1 VGVISVDIQPT
12 EQRVVLTG
20 RDDLV
25 ADDVVAALERAYGH
39 PQLASGMNVLCDL
52 RDARTDLTPRDI
64 RRVVDFVSRHREARG
79 GGKSAVVAGRD
90 VDYGMARIAQ
100 VHLEPLGVELAVFR
114 ELQEAEE
121 WLGAEVG
128 T

>member
-20 RDDLV
+20 REDLV
-25 ADDVVAALERAYGH
+25 ADDIVAALERAYSH
-39 PQLASGMNVLCDL
+39 PQFASGMNVLCAL
-52 RDARTDLTPRDI
+52 CDARTDLTPGDI
-64 RRVVDFVSRHREARG
+64 RRVVDFVSRHREARC
-79 GGKSAVVAGRD
+79 GGKSAVVASRD

-100 VHLEPLGVELAVFR
+100 VHLEPLGVELGVFR
-114 ELQEAEE
+114 DLQEAEE

>member
-1 VGVISVDIQPT
+1 M
-12 EQRVVLTG
+12 VLTG

-25 ADDVVAALERAYGH
+25 ADDITAALEGILGDPLYAHG
-39 PQLASGMNVLCDL
+39 LNVLCDI
-52 RDARTDLTPRDI
+52 RDARPDLTPGGV
-64 RRVVDFVSRHREARG
+64 RRIVDSVGRSREAG
-79 GGKSAVVAGRD
+79 GCGKTAIVAGRD

-114 ELQEAEE
+114 DLQEAEL

>member
-1 VGVISVDIQPT
+1 MISIDVQSS

-25 ADDVVAALERAYGH
+25 ADDIVAALQRAYGD
-39 PQLASGMNVLCDL
+39 PQFAFGMNVLCDL
-52 RDARTDLTPRDI
+52 RHARTDLTPGDI
-64 RRVVDFVSRHREARG
+64 RRIVDFVSRHREARG
-79 GGKSAVVAGRD
+79 PGRSAVVTSRD

-100 VHLEPLGVELAVFR
+100 VHLEPAGVELAVFR
-114 ELQEAEE
+114 DLQEAEQ

-128 T
+128 S

>member
-1 VGVISVDIQPT
+1 MISVDIQST

-25 ADDVVAALERAYGH
+25 ADDIVAALERAYGD
-39 PQLASGMNVLCDL
+39 PQFAPGMNVLCDL
-52 RDARTDLTPRDI
+52 RNARTDLTPGDI
-64 RRVVDFVSRHREARG
+64 RRIVDFVSRHREARG
-79 GGKSAVVAGRD
+79 LGRSAVVAGRD

-114 ELQEAEE
+114 DLQEAER

>member
-1 VGVISVDIQPT
+1 VISVDIHST

-20 RDDLV
+20 RD
-25 ADDVVAALERAYGH
+25 
-39 PQLASGMNVLCDL
+39 
-52 RDARTDLTPRDI
+52 
-64 RRVVDFVSRHREARG
+64 VDC
-79 GGKSAVVAGRD
+79 
-90 VDYGMARIAQ
+90 GMARIAQ

-114 ELQEAEE
+114 DLQEAEL

>member
-1 VGVISVDIQPT
+1 VISVDIRPS
-12 EQRVVLTG
+12 EQQVVLTG

-25 ADDVVAALERAYGH
+25 ADDIMAPLERIYGD
-39 PQLASGMNVLCDL
+39 PLFALGTNVLCDI
-52 RDARTDLTPRDI
+52 RDARPDLAPGDI
-64 RRVVDFVSRHREARG
+64 RRIVEFVSRHRDARG
-79 GGKSAVVAGRD
+79 GGKSAVVASRD

-100 VHLEPLGVELAVFR
+100 VHVEPLGVELAVFR
-114 ELQEAEE
+114 DLQEADE